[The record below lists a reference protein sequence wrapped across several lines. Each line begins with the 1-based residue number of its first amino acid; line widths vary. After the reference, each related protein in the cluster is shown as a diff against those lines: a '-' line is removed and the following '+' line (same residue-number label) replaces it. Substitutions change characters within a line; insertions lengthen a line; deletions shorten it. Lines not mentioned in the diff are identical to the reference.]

1 MTNDEIMQKRDAM
14 NEKFNEALTIEE
26 QAERSTFMDEMR
38 GEVISLYNDIAK
50 LTTEAQA
57 LQEKNAKLVE
67 ANSELFTRVGY
78 QKEDP
83 KQKEKKSQGLDL
95 DGLLKGDF

>member
-1 MTNDEIMQKRDAM
+1 MNKEEIETKRDEM
-14 NEKFNEALTIEE
+14 NEKFNQALTIDE

-50 LTTEAQA
+50 LTTEAEA
-57 LQEKNAKLVE
+57 LQEKNKKLVE

-78 QKEDP
+78 TKENPQD
-83 KQKEKKSQGLDL
+83 KQKKAQGANIDK
-95 DGLLKGDF
+95 LLKGD